1 MRTVFSV
8 LAVGALCALA
18 TASSAQSGRLFL
30 DEAPLDKAVDFP
42 KEKLAEYYA
51 KMTKEQ
57 IGVVR
62 LLEGGLYNV
71 NIRHVENATPDK
83 YSTEFHEDTI
93 DVWVIQEGGGTL
105 VTGGEEV
112 DGKHRGGVER
122 QVKVGDVIFIPAG
135 IYHGMKDTRSTTWL
149 NIRFPEHR
157 N

>member
-1 MRTVFSV
+1 MKTKFSL
-8 LAVGALCALA
+8 LALGMLCLL
-18 TASSAQSGRLFL
+18 TSVSSAQSGRLFL
-30 DEAPLDKAVDFP
+30 DEAPLDKAVDLP
-42 KEKLAEYYA
+42 QEKLAAYFEQ
-51 KMTKEQ
+51 MSKEQ
-57 IGVVR
+57 IGVIR

-71 NIRHVENATPDK
+71 NIRHVENRTPDA
-83 YSTEFHEDTI
+83 YDTEFHEDTI

-135 IYHGMKDTRSTTWL
+135 IHHGMKNTRSTTWL

>member
-1 MRTVFSV
+1 MFFIPQR
-8 LAVGALCALA
+8 
-18 TASSAQSGRLFL
+18 
-30 DEAPLDKAVDFP
+30 KA
-42 KEKLAEYYA
+42 KLAAYFEQ
-51 KMTKEQ
+51 MSKEQ

-62 LLEGGLYNV
+62 LLEGGVYNV
-71 NIRHVENATPDK
+71 NIRHVENATPGD
-83 YSTEFHEDTI
+83 YRTEFHEDTI

-122 QVKVGDVIFIPAG
+122 QVGVGDVIFIPAG
-135 IYHGMKDTRSTTWL
+135 IHQGMKDTRLTTWL

>member
-8 LAVGALCALA
+8 LAVGALCVLA

-112 DGKHRGGVER
+112 DGKHRGGIER

-135 IYHGMKDTRSTTWL
+135 ISPQNPMWSA
-149 NIRFPEHR
+149 
-157 N
+157 